1 MNTSRPEAAAVVV
14 PGHKLELPESLRRVK
29 AVTPQFDH
37 ARDPLI
43 SAQLKEMEKTESQRR
58 EAQGRGSLMVKSD
71 RPFPELRPKHER
83 ALIRAAFNQ
92 AWLKEQRNACMA
104 LLDRQHKQQR
114 IEQCTIAQSGQTLK
128 IGWVR

>member
-1 MNTSRPEAAAVVV
+1 MVV

-43 SAQLKEMEKTESQRR
+43 SAQLKAMDQTESQRR
-58 EAQGRGSLMVKSD
+58 KAQGRGSLMVKSD

-83 ALIRAAFNQ
+83 APIRATFNQ
-92 AWLKEQRNACMA
+92 AWLKEQRDACMA
-104 LLDRQHKQQR
+104 LFDQQRKQQR
-114 IEQCTIAQSGQTLK
+114 GEQCAIAQSGQTLK